1 MLVKLS
7 AYTIQGIEART
18 IEIEV
23 HVTKGVNF
31 YLVGL
36 PDNAVKESQQRIYS
50 AISESGFKIPGKQ
63 CTINLAPANL
73 RKEGTAFD
81 LGIALGILAAS
92 NQIET
97 QFLNR
102 WAVLGELA
110 LDGRI
115 RSVTGVLPMA
125 IQAKQDGLQGIII
138 PHVNA
143 HEAAVV
149 EGLEIIAVHTLK
161 DAVTV
166 LNGHSSTAFTPCVD
180 SPPFDC
186 NVNTLDFADIKGQQI
201 VKRALEIAAAG
212 GHNVLLIGP
221 PGAGKTMISKRLPGI
236 LPPLS
241 RAESLE
247 TTRIYSVAGKL
258 PQPITGLVKERPF
271 RSPHHTI
278 SNIALVGGGNH
289 PQPGEISLAHNGVLF
304 LDELPEFQR
313 SALEVLRQPMEERCV
328 QISRAR
334 YSINYPANIMLIASM
349 NPCPCG
355 YYSHPEKHCSC
366 NPAMVHRYLHKISGP
381 LLDRIDLQI
390 EVMPVQ
396 LHELEA
402 KTKTESSSVI
412 RKRVIQARNLQAQRF
427 NNIPNVYCNAQMHE
441 QLTEQYA
448 TLQAPAA
455 ALLKKAMTRLG
466 LSARA
471 YSRILKMSRTIAD
484 LENAEH
490 ILTHHVAEAIQYR
503 TLDRTAWHAN

>member
-1 MLVKLS
+1 M
-7 AYTIQGIEART
+7 
-18 IEIEV
+18 
-23 HVTKGVNF
+23 
-31 YLVGL
+31 
-36 PDNAVKESQQRIYS
+36 
-50 AISESGFKIPGKQ
+50 
-63 CTINLAPANL
+63 
-73 RKEGTAFD
+73 
-81 LGIALGILAAS
+81 
-92 NQIET
+92 
-97 QFLNR
+97 
-102 WAVLGELA
+102 GELA

-241 RAESLE
+241 RSEALE
-247 TTRIYSVAGKL
+247 TTRVYSVAGKL
-258 PQPITGLVKERPF
+258 LQPVKGLVQDRPF
-271 RSPHHTI
+271 RAPHHTI
-278 SNIALVGGGNH
+278 SDVALIGGGNT

-313 SALEVLRQPMEERCV
+313 SVLEVLRQPLEDRSV
-328 QISRAR
+328 HISRAR
-334 YSINYPANIMLIASM
+334 YSISYPANVMLVASM

-355 YYSHPEKHCSC
+355 YFSHPDKTCSC
-366 NPAMVHRYLHKISGP
+366 NPSAVQRYLHKISGP
-381 LLDRIDLQI
+381 LMDRIDLQI
-390 EVMPVQ
+390 EVMP
-396 LHELEA
+396 LPHEDLQVA
-402 KTKTESSSVI
+402 ASGESTARI
-412 RKRVIQARNLQAQRF
+412 RNRVIEARRIQSHRF
-427 NNIPNVYCNAQMHE
+427 KNSDTVYCNAQMNE
-441 QLTEQYA
+441 KQLEA
-448 TLQAPAA
+448 FAPLGSQEF
-455 ALLKKAMTRLG
+455 ALLKSAMERLG

-471 YSRILKMSRTIAD
+471 YNRIRKMSRTIAD
-484 LENAEH
+484 IESSEH
-490 ILTHHVAEAIQYR
+490 IAVRHVAEAIQYR
-503 TLDRTAWHAN
+503 TLDRVRWSV

>member
-1 MLVKLS
+1 MLVKLL
-7 AYTIQGIEART
+7 AYTIQGIEALK

-23 HVTKGVNF
+23 QVTKGVNF

-50 AISESGFKIPGKQ
+50 ALGESGFKIPGKQ

-73 RKEGTAFD
+73 RKQGTAFD
-81 LGIALGILAAS
+81 LGIALGLLAAS
-92 NQIET
+92 GQIET
-97 QFLNR
+97 RFLNQ

-110 LDGRI
+110 LDGKI
-115 RSVTGVLPMA
+115 RAVNGVLPMA
-125 IQAKQDGLQGIII
+125 IQAKHEGLQGIIV
-138 PHVNA
+138 PYVNA
-143 HEAAVV
+143 AEAAVV
-149 EGLEIIAVHTLK
+149 DGLNIIAVHELK
-161 DAVTV
+161 DVVAV
-166 LNGHSSTAFTPCVD
+166 LNGGTRNAFVAEHKQLPESLKTEQP
-180 SPPFDC
+180 
-186 NVNTLDFADIKGQQI
+186 DFCDIKGQTA

-241 RAESLE
+241 RFEALE

-258 PQPITGLVKERPF
+258 PQPIKGLVQERPF

-278 SNIALVGGGNH
+278 SDIALIGGGNH

-334 YSINYPANIMLIASM
+334 YSVNYPANIMLIASM

-355 YYSHPEKHCSC
+355 YFSHPEKHCSC
-366 NPAMVHRYLHKISGP
+366 NPAQVHRYLHKISGP

-396 LHELEA
+396 HHELE
-402 KTKTESSSVI
+402 TKSKGESSTVI
-412 RKRVIQARNLQAQRF
+412 RKRVIQARNIQAERF
-427 NNIPNVYCNAQMHE
+427 KNTKAVYCNAQMHE
-441 QLTEQYA
+441 QHTEHYA

-455 ALLKKAMTRLG
+455 LLLQKAMQRLG

-484 LENAEH
+484 LESAEQ

-503 TLDRTAWHAN
+503 TLDRTAWHTN